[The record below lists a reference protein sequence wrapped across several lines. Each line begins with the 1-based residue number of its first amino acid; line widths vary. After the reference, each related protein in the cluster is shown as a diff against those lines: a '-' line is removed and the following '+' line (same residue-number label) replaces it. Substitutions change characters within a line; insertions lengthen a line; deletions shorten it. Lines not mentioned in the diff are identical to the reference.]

1 MFQTLAGVT
10 DGVSNT
16 YFSIMFRVSTP
27 HLDENTALRWP
38 FSWPYAAQLDNA
50 SRQSLSS
57 DLYTTAEVCYTF
69 QCGFYSTG

>member
-1 MFQTLAGVT
+1 MLQTLVGVT

-16 YFSIMFRVSTP
+16 YFSLAFRGSTT
-27 HLDENTALRWP
+27 HLDENTALGWP
-38 FSWPYAAQLDNA
+38 FSWPHAAQLDNA
-50 SRQSLSS
+50 SRQPLSS